1 MVTYTALKENSKKF
15 LEKDKDLKGERPKD
29 LKYSLGSWKDLGGNW
44 YNHLS
49 FFEHDPKIEIF
60 FEKEGAAEETNVNV
74 EIAVNASA
82 AK

>member
-1 MVTYTALKENSKKF
+1 MIQPFVI
-15 LEKDKDLKGERPKD
+15 
-29 LKYSLGSWKDLGGNW
+29 
-44 YNHLS
+44 
-49 FFEHDPKIEIF
+49 FEHDPKIEIF